1 MGDNDSYARTD
12 ALVEMPPGVTDSNE
26 YDTVPCPNKFIVT
39 DNLAD
44 RYTNDLKNDV
54 FHSLPSDSEGE
65 SKFLK
70 VMEAGIHKNNIGNWE
85 MPLPFRQEEVRL
97 PNDRNP
103 ADLETRGLHPSKMME
118 SVWLNGPTFLRNT
131 AEVPPSNEVMSTNDS
146 DPEVRKEAIS
156 CKTKIGNSQS
166 SGLGAERFK
175 RFSSLSSLRRALAN
189 LIVKLREFKLRKER
203 PATKPTIPGCNN
215 RCLSAIVGLKIPELL
230 CTSEEF
236 SLSIEDIATKS
247 GCTSSK
253 QLYPMMRVLAQWGI
267 GKELENKRFAKTQA
281 MELLRRDKGPSL
293 GHMLEY
299 FGSDEFIMATR
310 QMATSIRHGEPAFV
324 LEHGMTH
331 LQYMYEFDQS
341 PDDKGKTSEG
351 SSEHPSYDRRRE
363 LANNYESAMA
373 YMTDL
378 LILPE
383 DPGVHNVYKAF
394 PWSTCSR
401 LVDMGGS
408 TGYFLASILKQPDC
422 EHIQGYVVE
431 LPEAVN
437 DAQKKIQNLG
447 IPQHRMEFIKHD
459 FTKPFPSE
467 LQLQV
472 DTVMFKNVIEKNAT

>member
-1 MGDNDSYARTD
+1 
-12 ALVEMPPGVTDSNE
+12 
-26 YDTVPCPNKFIVT
+26 
-39 DNLAD
+39 
-44 RYTNDLKNDV
+44 
-54 FHSLPSDSEGE
+54 
-65 SKFLK
+65 
-70 VMEAGIHKNNIGNWE
+70 
-85 MPLPFRQEEVRL
+85 
-97 PNDRNP
+97 
-103 ADLETRGLHPSKMME
+103 
-118 SVWLNGPTFLRNT
+118 
-131 AEVPPSNEVMSTNDS
+131 
-146 DPEVRKEAIS
+146 
-156 CKTKIGNSQS
+156 
-166 SGLGAERFK
+166 
-175 RFSSLSSLRRALAN
+175 
-189 LIVKLREFKLRKER
+189 
-203 PATKPTIPGCNN
+203 N

-437 DAQKKIQNLG
+437 DAPKKIQNLG

-472 DTVMFKNVIEKNAT
+472 DTVMFKNVIVGVVGDDDDDDDCGDDDADDNNDNSGGGGDDDDADDNDDCGDNDDADDNDDNSGGGGDDDDADDNDDCGDNDDDNNDNSGGGGDDDDNIMMIIVGVVVMMMMMMIMMIVVI